1 MNRPRA
7 IVFALSIPFAAAR
20 TLPAHDGPPFPIVSD
35 RVEGAYTISVW
46 TDPDTTDD
54 GSNGGQFW
62 VMIGRR
68 DGAAPVPPA
77 TRATV
82 TAVPLDRAGPTRT
95 GATAPVR
102 DDVTTQFAS
111 LVLDHEGRFGV
122 RVSVDGPLG
131 SATLES
137 EVSATYDQRPPPIM
151 IAVYLMP
158 FLLVGLLWARLLL
171 RRRKAAAS

>member
-1 MNRPRA
+1 MTRPRS
-7 IVFALSIPFAAAR
+7 ISLALSLCAAPCV
-20 TLPAHDGPPFPIVSD
+20 LQAHDGPPFPIVSD
-35 RVEGAYTISVW
+35 RVEGAYRISVW

-62 VMIGRR
+62 VMIGRG
-68 DGAAPVPPA
+68 DGTGQLPAA

-82 TAVPLDRAGPTRT
+82 TAVPLDRP
-95 GATAPVR
+95 GASRSSAAAPVR
-102 DDVTTQFAS
+102 DDVTTQFAG
-111 LVLDHEGRFGV
+111 LVLDHEGRFAV

-131 SATLES
+131 SATVES
-137 EVSATYDQRPPPIM
+137 EVSATYDQRPSPIL

-171 RRRKAAAS
+171 RRRQGAAS

>member
-1 MNRPRA
+1 MNRPGVVRL
-7 IVFALSIPFAAAR
+7 ALAVPLLVPCHLR
-20 TLPAHDGPPFPIVSD
+20 AHDGPPFPIVSD
-35 RVEGAYTISVW
+35 RVEGAYIISVW

-54 GSNGGQFW
+54 GSIGGQFW
-62 VMIGRR
+62 VMIGPRQ
-68 DGAAPVPPA
+68 GAGELPSA

-82 TAVPLDRAGPTRT
+82 TTVPLDQPGPSRT
-95 GATAPVR
+95 SIAAPVR
-102 DDVTTQFAS
+102 DEVTTQFAG

-131 SATLES
+131 SATVES
-137 EVSATYDQRPPPIM
+137 EVSATYDLRPPPIL

>member
-1 MNRPRA
+1 MPLA
-7 IVFALSIPFAAAR
+7 IPYALQ
-20 TLPAHDGPPFPIVSD
+20 AHDGPPFPILSD

-68 DGAAPVPPA
+68 DGAGPVPPA

-95 GATAPVR
+95 GAAAPVR
-102 DDVTTQFAS
+102 DDATTQFAG
-111 LVLDHEGRFGV
+111 LVLDHEGRFRI

-131 SATLES
+131 TATLES
-137 EVSATYDQRPPPIM
+137 EVSATYDQRPPPLM
-151 IAVYLMP
+151 IAVSLMP